1 MEQCLERRTLRP
13 QLLYLDERAYA
24 AAVNDAGTVTE
35 PFGVFEQVGIQ
46 EYCPALYDI
55 LFKPVTYFSLH

>member
-24 AAVNDAGTVTE
+24 AAVNDAGAVTE
-35 PFGVFEQVGIQ
+35 PFSVFEQVGVQ
-46 EYCPALYDI
+46 EYCSTI
-55 LFKPVTYFSLH
+55 